1 MNTNTPKLFDPQPR
15 ITIAD
20 RKRLEP
26 VLTGWNRV
34 MNWLKT
40 CPTNDDDLM
49 KLIIIEVE
57 RKKRKPIIQRLVGRL
72 LSNRRKALMSAIDN
86 A

>member
-1 MNTNTPKLFDPQPR
+1 
-15 ITIAD
+15 
-20 RKRLEP
+20 
-26 VLTGWNRV
+26 